1 MLHQV
6 VKTYDR
12 FQKFYQSKHSG
23 RKLNWLFQLSKAE
36 LKASCFKASK
46 TGYTLQVSAYQMG
59 ILLQY
64 NKDDSYT
71 FEELREITNLAPEAI
86 IPALS
91 ILVKA
96 KILLLSNGTK
106 VGDSGSKYALNT
118 DFKR

>member
-1 MLHQV
+1 
-6 VKTYDR
+6 
-12 FQKFYQSKHSG
+12 
-23 RKLNWLFQLSKAE
+23 
-36 LKASCFKASK
+36 
-46 TGYTLQVSAYQMG
+46 MG

-64 NKDDSYT
+64 NNADSYT
-71 FEELREITNLAPEAI
+71 FEELKDITNLAPEAI

-106 VGDSGSKYALNT
+106 VGDSGSKYGLNT